1 MKENPMV
8 YYAQF
13 EPAEEGGFVITFPH
27 PEGAT
32 QGENEADGMEMA
44 ADFLLC
50 AMSIHIRNG
59 DPLRDPKVYKGKRY
73 RPVHLPALAAIKVEL
88 YRAFQASGVRKA
100 ELARR
105 MGIPKTNVDRLFDVK
120 FKTSLTL
127 MEAAFPAIGK
137 RLEVAVHD
145 RAA

>member
-1 MKENPMV
+1 MIQRSTK
-8 YYAQF
+8 ASGTDQF
-13 EPAEEGGFVITFPH
+13 T
-27 PEGAT
+27 
-32 QGENEADGMEMA
+32 D
-44 ADFLLC
+44 
-50 AMSIHIRNG
+50 
-59 DPLRDPKVYKGKRY
+59 
-73 RPVHLPALAAIKVEL
+73 RPWRLYKVEL

-105 MGIPKTNVDRLFDVK
+105 MGIPKTNVDQLFDLK